1 MKKINEGQAGAAE
14 EVRAGADQQIEK
26 GAETGVDR
34 QTEKG
39 AETGVVIQTA
49 KTVPAGA
56 AIEIAKAAREVMDRI
71 EEAGHDAYAVG
82 GSVRDALLGR
92 APYDW
97 DLATS
102 ASAETIMSLFPRAA
116 KTGIKFGIVKVFHE
130 GMTID
135 VATYRKDGPYEDCR
149 RPCHVDFTPN
159 LEEDLKRRD
168 FTMNAMAFSPTRGL
182 KDPFKGQ
189 EDLAKKLIRTVG
201 DPFERFKE
209 DALRILRAV
218 RFAGQLN
225 FEIDKASQL
234 AMKSKAE
241 LLAMISVERIREE
254 FEKTMISTNPAKSL
268 ALCLNLGL
276 FPYILGEPFRTIEGD
291 EKQKLLALIDVI
303 DSSNR
308 ERDLRLSL
316 LFLCFDTEK
325 VMKAIDRLKF
335 DNLTKTKLKSI
346 KYLVADL
353 PLIQSKEALKK
364 FISRNGFENYYFTE
378 EVINQ
383 QALVMNS
390 SAAAAQ
396 LAVKPRAAK
405 VEPAIKSSDAAT
417 VWPAAKSRA
426 DVNAQTLIKSGDAA
440 QIRQAWLDEI
450 LANKE
455 PVFLADLAVNG
466 NDLIKAG
473 VAKGA
478 NVGKVL
484 FFLLDHV
491 QLFPL
496 DNETDLLMA
505 KASEFKLHNIK

>member
-1 MKKINEGQAGAAE
+1 MKKILEGQSVA
-14 EVRAGADQQIEK
+14 
-26 GAETGVDR
+26 DR
-34 QTEKG
+34 QMEKT
-39 AETGVVIQTA
+39 AEV
-49 KTVPAGA
+49 GA

-254 FEKTMISTNPAKSL
+254 FDKIIISANPAKSL
-268 ALCLNLGL
+268 SLCLKLGL
-276 FPYILGEPFRTIEGD
+276 LPYILGEPFRAIEGD
-291 EKQKLLALIDVI
+291 EKQKLLALIEAI
-303 DSSNR
+303 DNSNR
-308 ERDLRLSL
+308 DRDLRLSL
-316 LFLCFDTEK
+316 FLLCFDTEK

-353 PLIQSKEALKK
+353 PFIQSKEALKK
-364 FISRNGFENYYFTE
+364 FISRNGFDAYYFTE
-378 EVINQ
+378 EVIKQ
-383 QALVMNS
+383 QALILTAGNDDSTQLLVESSTAGAAQPSVNS
-390 SAAAAQ
+390 GAAA
-396 LAVKPRAAK
+396 K
-405 VEPAIKSSDAAT
+405 T
-417 VWPAAKSRA
+417 
-426 DVNAQTLIKSGDAA
+426 
-440 QIRQAWLDEI
+440 RQVWLDEI
-450 LANKE
+450 LANRE
-455 PVFLADLAVNG
+455 PVFLADLSVNG
-466 NDLIKAG
+466 NDLIKSG

-491 QLFPL
+491 QLFPM
-496 DNETDLLMA
+496 DNETNFLLS
-505 KASEFKLHNIK
+505 KASEFKLHNTK